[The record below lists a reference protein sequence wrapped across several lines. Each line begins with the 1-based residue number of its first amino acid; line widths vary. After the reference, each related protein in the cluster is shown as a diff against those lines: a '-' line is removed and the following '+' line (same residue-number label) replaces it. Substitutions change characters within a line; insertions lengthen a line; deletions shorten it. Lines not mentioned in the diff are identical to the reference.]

1 MGNIYADNAS
11 TTQLDCDAFE
21 AMKVWLLEEY
31 GNASQPYL
39 FSRKPKEA
47 IKKAREIIASCIGA
61 DPSEIFFTSGGTES
75 DNWAIKGNA
84 FYENTHN
91 LIVTSAIEHH
101 AVLRSCY
108 AVEKMGCPV
117 EYMLPTE
124 HGEITPSI
132 LRHHISNKTK
142 LVSVMYANNEI
153 GTIQPI
159 KELCEVAH
167 SHGALF
173 HTDAVQAV
181 GHIKIDVHKL
191 GIDFLSA
198 SAHKFNGPK
207 GIGFFY
213 IRNGAC
219 ISPLMHGGA
228 QERSMRAGT
237 ENVAQIVGM
246 AVALQKNVS
255 SMIDNQNCI
264 LRLEKLLL
272 KKLDE
277 NCISYTR
284 NGSDNTLPGLISLS
298 FKGKNGESILHRMDL
313 MGICISTGSA
323 CDSKN
328 TEISHVLKAMRI
340 PENVAEGTI
349 RISFGKNNT
358 EEDVNAIASAL
369 IKIVG

>member
-1 MGNIYADNAS
+1 
-11 TTQLDCDAFE
+11 
-21 AMKVWLLEEY
+21 
-31 GNASQPYL
+31 
-39 FSRKPKEA
+39 
-47 IKKAREIIASCIGA
+47 
-61 DPSEIFFTSGGTES
+61 
-75 DNWAIKGNA
+75 
-84 FYENTHN
+84 
-91 LIVTSAIEHH
+91 
-101 AVLRSCY
+101 
-108 AVEKMGCPV
+108 
-117 EYMLPTE
+117 
-124 HGEITPSI
+124 
-132 LRHHISNKTK
+132 
-142 LVSVMYANNEI
+142 MYANNEI

-181 GHIKIDVHKL
+181 GHIKIEVHKL